1 MRLGGNTVLIT
12 GGASGIGLGLAER
25 FLRAGSEVIVCG
37 RREEKLREAKE
48 RFPSLHVRA
57 ADLST
62 EPGREALAAWVLR
75 AFPRLNVLVNN
86 AGIQVHSS
94 LRETS
99 HWEHFREELAINLH
113 APIHLSMLMFPHLR
127 RQERAAILN
136 VTSGLAFVP
145 LARTPVYAGT
155 KAALHSFT
163 VSLRHQLWDTAVEVV
178 EIIPPAVDTDLG
190 GPGLHTFGVKIDE
203 FLDAI
208 LPRIE
213 SGETEVAYGFAQQ
226 SSQAS
231 RAELDALSDRMSQTS
246 R

>member
-1 MRLGGNTVLIT
+1 M
-12 GGASGIGLGLAER
+12 
-25 FLRAGSEVIVCG
+25 
-37 RREEKLREAKE
+37 
-48 RFPSLHVRA
+48 
-57 ADLST
+57 
-62 EPGREALAAWVLR
+62 
-75 AFPRLNVLVNN
+75 
-86 AGIQVHSS
+86 
-94 LRETS
+94 
-99 HWEHFREELAINLH
+99 
-113 APIHLSMLMFPHLR
+113 
-127 RQERAAILN
+127 
-136 VTSGLAFVP
+136 P